1 MRKLIIRLSG
11 SPEVVNLTL
20 IHVKLLNSHACL
32 REVVHS
38 CTSFMMSF
46 KGTPPPLTQQQQE
59 QQQQQQQQQEQQQ
72 HRMSD
77 AASSGR

>member
-11 SPEVVNLTL
+11 SPEVVTL

-46 KGTPPPLTQQQQE
+46 KGTPPTLTQQQQE
-59 QQQQQQQQQEQQQ
+59 
-72 HRMSD
+72 HRMPD